1 VPNRRITAVLCVIL
15 AAFAA
20 VEVRLLQLQVVRGEH
35 YATYAERQRVG
46 LLPLDA
52 ARARIVTSD
61 GVVLAEDQR
70 VFDIVVV
77 IGRLDPSG
85 ERRIRTPLRRL
96 FYVPR
101 REKVLRVAG
110 AGFEVCPDPKDP
122 TRRIV
127 RAWSKLR
134 VEVRGEDGRPDVDL
148 VDRHVEFPLPER
160 IAASVDRLAGLTG
173 EPPADLLD
181 RVLNAAIDVARLR
194 VPVSGSVPIVKDVAY
209 ETVARIETRPDLFR
223 GFEVRTRFAR
233 TAPEGPVAP
242 HLIGYVAAFDQRD
255 VEAAMEK
262 YRGWPGRG
270 FFLRQR
276 IGRAGIEKTMDDVL
290 RGEFGM
296 ECIERDHMNR
306 RQRVLAEAPPN
317 PGRDVIL
324 TLDSRLQKLVEQALE
339 GLVGAAVFLD
349 ARSGRVLAIASS
361 PSYDPARFRKDY
373 AALAANP
380 HRPLWD
386 RSIRGRL
393 PLGSVFK
400 VVTALAALEK
410 GCVPASVDCQGSIR
424 LGRRLFHCHRRYGH
438 GPEDLTGAIQH
449 SCNVFFYRTAQ
460 RVGGEDLI
468 AMAYRLGLGRKT
480 GIRIPG
486 EYGGNVPHRATGGD
500 LLNLA
505 IGQGELLVTPLQVAR
520 MMAVIANDGV
530 LVPPRIIEE
539 LRPFD
544 SEEPAAVT
552 LPDARKPRDLK
563 LAKRSIDAV
572 RLGLYKATN
581 EYGGTSF
588 RAFRGF
594 DRPFQVCGKTSTAE
608 RRGRPNLG
616 WFAGYAPHAE
626 PRIAFAIVI
635 DGLGSGQG
643 GGSTAAPVARRIF
656 ESIPLE
662 LLGLEPTEEGG
673 D

>member
-15 AAFAA
+15 LAFAA

-35 YATYAERQRVG
+35 YATYADRQRVG

-52 ARARIVTSD
+52 ARARIITSD
-61 GVVLAEDQR
+61 GVVLAEDR
-70 VFDIVVV
+70 RAFDIVVV

-101 REKVLRVAG
+101 REEVLRIVDT
-110 AGFEVCPDPKDP
+110 GFELHPDPTDP
-122 TRRIV
+122 ARRIV

-134 VEVRGEDGRPDVDL
+134 VKIRGEDGRPDVDL

-160 IAASVDRLAGLTG
+160 VAASVDRLAALTG
-173 EPPADLLD
+173 EEPADLLD
-181 RVLNAAIDVARLR
+181 KVVTAAIDVARLR
-194 VPVSGSVPIVKDVAY
+194 VPVSGSVPIAKDVAY
-209 ETVARIETRPDLFR
+209 ETVARVETRPDLFR
-223 GFEVRTRFAR
+223 GFEVRARFAR
-233 TAPEGPVAP
+233 AAPEGPLAP
-242 HLIGYVAAFDQRD
+242 HLIGYVAPFNPRD
-255 VEAAMEK
+255 VEAAIET
-262 YRGWPGRG
+262 YRGWPRRG
-270 FFLRQR
+270 FFLTQR
-276 IGRAGIEKTMDDVL
+276 IGRAGIEKTMDGVL

-296 ECIERDHMNR
+296 ECVERDHMNR
-306 RQRVLAEAPPN
+306 RQRVLADAPPN

-324 TLDSRLQKLVEQALE
+324 TLDSRLQKLTEEALE
-339 GLVGAAVFLD
+339 GVVGAIVFLD
-349 ARSGRVLAIASS
+349 ARTGRVLAIASS
-361 PSYDPARFRKDY
+361 PSYDPARFRQDY
-373 AALAANP
+373 AALADNP
-380 HRPLWD
+380 DRPLWD
-386 RSIRGRL
+386 RSVRGRL

-410 GCVPASVDCQGSIR
+410 GCVPASVDCQGAVR
-424 LGRRLFHCHRRYGH
+424 LGRRSFRCHRRYGH
-438 GPEDLTGAIQH
+438 GPEDLTNGIQH

-460 RVGGEDLI
+460 RVGDADLI
-468 AMAYRLGLGRKT
+468 AMAYRLGFGRET

-486 EYGGNVPHRATGGD
+486 EYGGNVPHRAAGGE

-505 IGQGELLVTPLQVAR
+505 IGQGKLLVTPLQVAR
-520 MMAVIANDGV
+520 MMAVVANDGV

-544 SEEPAAVT
+544 SEEPAAVA
-552 LPDARKPRDLK
+552 LPDAREPRDLK

-594 DRPFQVCGKTSTAE
+594 ARPFQICGKTSTAQ
-608 RRGRPNLG
+608 RSRQPNLG
-616 WFAGYAPHAE
+616 WFAGYAPHAK
-626 PRIAFAIVI
+626 PRIAFAVVI
-635 DGLGSGQG
+635 EGLGAGQG
-643 GGSTAAPVARRIF
+643 GGSTAAPLARRIF

-662 LLGLEPTEEGG
+662 LLGLEPAEEGG